1 MSVMPSTYFSILPL
15 SHDSILTAKKLV
27 TRNVASIG
35 SSFLHA
41 ISRLY
46 FTVII
51 IDVTDASSPE
61 RVVASPY
68 EGIRNGS
75 AVIMKIP
82 NPNPVVRCT
91 NAAPIVNNIR
101 VIIADFSIF
110 RRVMGTGTL
119 VHSLGLMNLT
129 LLIL

>member
-1 MSVMPSTYFSILPL
+1 MSVMPSTYFSMSPL

-51 IDVTDASSPE
+51 IDVTDASSPD

-68 EGIRNGS
+68 DGIRNGS

-91 NAAPIVNNIR
+91 NAAPIVNNMS
-101 VIIADFSIF
+101 VIIFKFFYSSAKVIQIEDN
-110 RRVMGTGTL
+110 TK
-119 VHSLGLMNLT
+119 
-129 LLIL
+129 